1 MASVIIFAVSKNIFH
16 RDLKPANIF
25 LTLKGDIKIGDFGF
39 ARVAE
44 SDGQAGTV
52 LGTPLYQAPEVRPG
66 VESYNY
72 KVDLFSLGTILYEMI

>member
-25 LTLKGDIKIGDFGF
+25 LTPKGDIKIGDFGF

-44 SDGQAGTV
+44 SDG
-52 LGTPLYQAPEVRPG
+52 
-66 VESYNY
+66 
-72 KVDLFSLGTILYEMI
+72 